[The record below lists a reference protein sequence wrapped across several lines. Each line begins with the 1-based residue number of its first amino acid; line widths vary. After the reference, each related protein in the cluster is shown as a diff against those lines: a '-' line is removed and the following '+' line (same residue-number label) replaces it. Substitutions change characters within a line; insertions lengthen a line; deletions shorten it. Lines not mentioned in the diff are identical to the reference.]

1 MTRGLS
7 ITTFRY
13 VPRDLRAGPEAVEE
27 YLSRLNAELLTRLQ
41 ATGEAFITNAV
52 IRGRFVLR
60 ACVVNFRTSLADVE
74 ALSGIVARLGREVD
88 AELRPQELKN
98 RNQETEV
105 RSQ

>member
-1 MTRGLS
+1 M
-7 ITTFRY
+7 
-13 VPRDLRAGPEAVEE
+13 PRDLRVGSEAVEE
-27 YLSRLNAELLTRLQ
+27 YLSRLNTELLTRLQ

-74 ALSGIVARLGREVD
+74 ALPGIVARLGREVD
-88 AELRPQELKN
+88 AELRPKELKN